1 MNKVAEQWQRKLQN
15 YRKRE
20 KITLAFRAFGDGL
33 GRVRLHVGYSGQ
45 IRLRRRLAIIKCYKK
60 KKRGILTPFSVIFV
74 STTNRMRSHP
84 ASLFP
89 KISRVLL
96 HPAFVAR
103 PDSRES
109 CLRWNHAS
117 LLHDR
122 FHMNI
127 FA

>member
-45 IRLRRRLAIIKCYKK
+45 RRVRRRLALRNCDK
-60 KKRGILTPFSVIFV
+60 KKRGILTPFSVTFV
-74 STTNRMRSHP
+74 STTNRMRSLPP